1 MCGIAGFNWNDRAL
15 LARMMESIHHRGPD
29 ESGCFFDDAVSLG
42 HQRLKIID
50 LESGRQPV
58 YNEDET
64 VVVIFNGEIYNHR
77 SLRGELEKK
86 GHRFYTNSDTE
97 VIVHAY
103 EEYGIGCV
111 HQFNGMFAFAIYDS
125 AKKCLYLARDRI
137 GVKPLYYYFDGKK
150 FLFASEIKAL
160 LEDASIPREIN
171 IGAFHDFLKFRFVPG
186 EQTMIQGIKKVLPGH
201 VITLKN
207 GELLSYQYWDITEH
221 KSHGSEEEHVN
232 TLRMLLGDAVLSRLE
247 SDVPLGVFLS
257 GGIDSA
263 SIVALMSEHTD
274 TIKTFSVGF
283 ESQADTELPYARLV
297 ADEFQTDHH
306 ECFVTD
312 EHLSLIPKMV
322 WHLDE
327 PVGDAATLPT
337 MVLSQ
342 YAKKYVTVVLAGEG
356 GDEALAGYDNQ
367 RIMMQCIRFNPLYH
381 HLKSVISRVR
391 QCTASGS
398 NLHRVLATLS
408 SQSLEQQY
416 ATLTSLF
423 SRDELREMGI
433 SDDNV
438 DLSRYYPK
446 TPMDPLNTLQFF
458 GLKTWLPHDFCMKAD
473 KMTMAYGIEERAPLL
488 DYRLMEFAF
497 SLPAHEKIRNGT
509 GKYILK
515 RAMEPRL
522 PHSIVY
528 RKKHGYNA
536 PMDQWFKG
544 DLKDVLGSLIDARNH
559 SLYDNGYVE
568 KLLTD
573 FQQTG
578 SNYKMNFWNAQKL
591 WSILVFEVWYR
602 IFIEKVDYGKICM

>member
-1 MCGIAGFNWNDRAL
+1 MCGIAGFNWNNQNL
-15 LARMMESIHHRGPD
+15 LARMMDSIRHRGPD
-29 ESGCFFDDAVSLG
+29 ESGCFSDASVSLG

-64 VVVIFNGEIYNHR
+64 IVVIFNGEIYNHR
-77 SLRGELEKK
+77 SLRIDLEKK
-86 GHRFYTNSDTE
+86 GHRFYTNTDTE
-97 VIVHAY
+97 VIAHAY
-103 EEYGIGCV
+103 EEYGIECV

-125 AKKCLYLARDRI
+125 TKKCLHLARDRI
-137 GVKPLYYYFDGKK
+137 GKKPLYYYFDGKK

-160 LEDASIPREIN
+160 LEDSSIPREIN
-171 IGAFHDFLKFRFVPG
+171 IGAFHDYLKFRFVPG
-186 EQTMIQGIKKVLPGH
+186 EQTMMLGMKKVLPGH
-201 VITLKN
+201 IITLKN
-207 GELLSYQYWDITEH
+207 CELSSHQYWDVTEPMCT
-221 KSHGSEEEHVN
+221 GSEEEHVN
-232 TLRMLLGDAVLSRLE
+232 TLRMLLGDAVASRLE

-283 ESQADTELPYARLV
+283 ESQKDTELPYARIV
-297 ADEFQTDHH
+297 ADEFNTEHY

-312 EHLSLIPKMV
+312 KHLSLIPKMV
-322 WHLDE
+322 WNLDD

-342 YAKKYVTVVLAGEG
+342 HAKKYVTVVLAGEG
-356 GDEALAGYDNQ
+356 GDEAFAGYDNQ

-381 HLKSVISRVR
+381 NLKSVIARIK
-391 QCTASGS
+391 QCTSPGS

-408 SQSLEQQY
+408 SQNMELQY

-423 SRDELREMGI
+423 TSDELQLMGI
-433 SDDNV
+433 TDD
-438 DLSRYYPK
+438 DMDIFRYYPK
-446 TPMDPLNTLQFF
+446 KPMDPLNTLQYL
-458 GLKTWLPHDFCMKAD
+458 GIKTWLPHDFCMKAD

-497 SLPAHEKIRNGT
+497 SLPYHEKIRNGT

-515 RAMEPRL
+515 RAMEPWL
-522 PHSIVY
+522 PHNIVY

-544 DLKDVLGSLIDARNH
+544 DLKDVLSSLIEEREH
-559 SLYDNGYVE
+559 SLYDSEYAV
-568 KLLTD
+568 KLLSD
-573 FQQTG
+573 FQRTG

-591 WSILVFEVWYR
+591 WSILVFEMWYR
-602 IFIEKVDYGKICM
+602 IFIERVDFGKICV

>member
-1 MCGIAGFNWNDRAL
+1 
-15 LARMMESIHHRGPD
+15 
-29 ESGCFFDDAVSLG
+29 
-42 HQRLKIID
+42 
-50 LESGRQPV
+50 
-58 YNEDET
+58 
-64 VVVIFNGEIYNHR
+64 
-77 SLRGELEKK
+77 
-86 GHRFYTNSDTE
+86 
-97 VIVHAY
+97 
-103 EEYGIGCV
+103 
-111 HQFNGMFAFAIYDS
+111 MFAFVIYDS
-125 AKKCLYLARDRI
+125 SKKCLHLVRDRI
-137 GVKPLYYYFDGKK
+137 GVKPLYYYFNGKK

-160 LEDASIPREIN
+160 LQDSSLPREIE
-171 IGAFHDFLKFRFVPG
+171 IDAFHEYLKFRFVPG
-186 EQTMIQGIKKVLPGH
+186 EQTLMQGIKKVLPGH

-207 GELLSYQYWDITEH
+207 CKLSSHQYWDVTEH
-221 KSHGSEEEHVN
+221 MSSGSEEEHVN
-232 TLRMLLGDAVLSRLE
+232 TLRMLLNDAVLSRLE

-263 SIVALMSEHTD
+263 SIVALMSGHTED
-274 TIKTFSVGF
+274 IKTFSVGF
-283 ESQADTELPYARLV
+283 ESQADTELPFARIV
-297 ADEFQTDHH
+297 VDEFNTDHH

-312 EHLSLIPKMV
+312 KHLSLIPKMV

-337 MVLSQ
+337 MILSQ
-342 YAKKYVTVVLAGEG
+342 YAKNYVTVVLAGEG
-356 GDEALAGYDNQ
+356 GDEAFAGYDNQ

-381 HLKSVISRVR
+381 HLKRMISRVK
-391 QCTASGS
+391 QCTSPGS

-423 SRDELREMGI
+423 SRDELMEMGI
-433 SDDNV
+433 PDDNV
-438 DLSRYYPK
+438 DISRYYPK
-446 TPMDPLNTLQFF
+446 TPMNPLNTLQYF

-522 PHSIVY
+522 PRSIMY

-544 DLKDVLGSLIDARNH
+544 DLKDVLGSLIEEREH
-559 SLYDNGYVE
+559 SLYDNGYAE
-568 KLLTD
+568 KLLAD
-573 FQQTG
+573 FQRTG

-591 WSILVFEVWYR
+591 WSLLVFEVWYR
-602 IFIEKVDYGKICM
+602 IFIERVDYGKICV

>member
-1 MCGIAGFNWNDRAL
+1 MCGIVGFTWNDRNL
-15 LARMMESIHHRGPD
+15 LDRMMESIHHRGPD
-29 ESGCFFDDAVSLG
+29 ESGVYVNDQVSLG

-50 LESGRQPV
+50 LESGRQPIH
-58 YNEDET
+58 NEDET

-77 SLRGELEKK
+77 SLRADLEKQ
-86 GHRFYTNSDTE
+86 GHRFYTNTDTE

-103 EEYGIGCV
+103 EEHGIQCV
-111 HQFNGMFAFAIYDS
+111 IQFNGMFAFVLYDLTQKS
-125 AKKCLYLARDRI
+125 LYLVRDRI
-137 GVKPLYYYFDGKK
+137 GVKPLYYYFDGKN

-160 LEDASIPREIN
+160 LQDLAIPLEVN
-171 IGAFHDFLKFRFVPG
+171 VNAFHEYLKFRFVPG
-186 EQTMIQGIKKVLPGH
+186 EQTLIQGIKKVLPGH
-201 VITLKN
+201 
-207 GELLSYQYWDITEH
+207 LLTFKDGVLSSHQYWDVTEH
-221 KSHGSEEEHVN
+221 SSSGSEKEHVN

-283 ESQADTELPYARLV
+283 ELQADTELPYAHCI
-297 ADEFQTDHH
+297 ADEFNTDHH

-312 EHLSLIPKMV
+312 KHLSLIPKMV

-342 YAKKYVTVVLAGEG
+342 FAKKYVTVVLAGEG
-356 GDEALAGYDNQ
+356 GDEAFAGYDNQ
-367 RIMMQCIRFNPLYH
+367 RIMMQCIRFDPLYH
-381 HLKSVISRVR
+381 HLKSVISRIKR
-391 QCTASGS
+391 YTSPGS

-416 ATLTSLF
+416 AILTSLF
-423 SRDELREMGI
+423 TRDELLEMGI
-433 SDDNV
+433 TDVNL
-438 DLSRYYPK
+438 DLSRYFPK
-446 TPMDPLNTLQFF
+446 TPMDPLNTLQYF

-473 KMTMAYGIEERAPLL
+473 KMTMAYGIEERTPLL

-497 SLPAHEKIRNGT
+497 SITAHEKIRNGT

-515 RAMEPRL
+515 KAMEPRL
-522 PHSIVY
+522 PQSIIY

-536 PMDQWFKG
+536 PMDQWFKR
-544 DLKDVLGSLIDARNH
+544 DLKDVLGSLIEEREH
-559 SLYDNGYVE
+559 SLYESGYVE
-568 KLLTD
+568 KLLSD
-573 FQQTG
+573 FQRTG

-602 IFIEKVDYGKICM
+602 IFIEKIDYGKICM

>member
-1 MCGIAGFNWNDRAL
+1 M
-15 LARMMESIHHRGPD
+15 
-29 ESGCFFDDAVSLG
+29 
-42 HQRLKIID
+42 
-50 LESGRQPV
+50 
-58 YNEDET
+58 
-64 VVVIFNGEIYNHR
+64 
-77 SLRGELEKK
+77 
-86 GHRFYTNSDTE
+86 
-97 VIVHAY
+97 
-103 EEYGIGCV
+103 
-111 HQFNGMFAFAIYDS
+111 
-125 AKKCLYLARDRI
+125 
-137 GVKPLYYYFDGKK
+137 
-150 FLFASEIKAL
+150 
-160 LEDASIPREIN
+160 
-171 IGAFHDFLKFRFVPG
+171 
-186 EQTMIQGIKKVLPGH
+186 
-201 VITLKN
+201 
-207 GELLSYQYWDITEH
+207 
-221 KSHGSEEEHVN
+221 
-232 TLRMLLGDAVLSRLE
+232 
-247 SDVPLGVFLS
+247 
-257 GGIDSA
+257 
-263 SIVALMSEHTD
+263 
-274 TIKTFSVGF
+274 GF
-283 ESQADTELPYARLV
+283 ESQADTELPYARIV
-297 ADEFQTDHH
+297 ADEFNTDHH
-306 ECFVTD
+306 ECYVTD
-312 EHLSLIPKMV
+312 KHLSLIPKMV

-327 PVGDAATLPT
+327 PIGDAATLPT

-381 HLKSVISRVR
+381 PLKSVIYRVR
-391 QCTASGS
+391 HCTSPNS

-433 SDDNV
+433 QDDNV

-446 TPMDPLNTLQFF
+446 TPMDPLNTLQYF

-522 PHSIVY
+522 PHNIVY

-544 DLKDVLGSLIDARNH
+544 DLKDVLGSLNEERNH
-559 SLYDNGYVE
+559 SLYNAGYVE
-568 KLLTD
+568 KVLAD
-573 FQQTG
+573 FQRTG

-602 IFIEKVDYGKICM
+602 IFIEKTNFGLIHM

>member
-1 MCGIAGFNWNDRAL
+1 MCGIAGFNWNDRNL

-29 ESGCFFDDAVSLG
+29 ESGSFTDNFISLG

-64 VVVIFNGEIYNHR
+64 IVVIYNGEIYNHHL
-77 SLRGELEKK
+77 LRGDLEKK
-86 GHRFYTNSDTE
+86 GHQFYTNTDTE

-103 EEYGIGCV
+103 EEYGVECI

-125 AKKCLYLARDRI
+125 TKKCLHLVRDRI

-160 LEDASIPREIN
+160 LQDSSLSHEIHV
-171 IGAFHDFLKFRFVPG
+171 GAFQDYLKFRFVSG
-186 EQTMIQGIKKVLPGH
+186 EQTLMKGIKKVLPGH

-207 GELLSYQYWDITEH
+207 GELSSHQYWDVTEQRI
-221 KSHGSEEEHVN
+221 GGFEEEHVK
-232 TLRMLLGDAVLSRLE
+232 TLQRVLGDAVLSRLE

-257 GGIDSA
+257 GGLDSA
-263 SIVALMSEHTD
+263 SIVALMSKNTD

-283 ESQADTELPYARLV
+283 ESQEDTELPYARIV
-297 ADEFQTDHH
+297 ADEFNTDHH
-306 ECFVTD
+306 EYFVAD
-312 EHLSLIPKMV
+312 NHLSIIPKMV

-342 YAKKYVTVVLAGEG
+342 YAKKHVTVVLAGEG
-356 GDEALAGYDNQ
+356 GDEAFAGYDNQ

-381 HLKSVISRVR
+381 HLKNVITRIKRHTSPE
-391 QCTASGS
+391 S

-423 SRDELREMGI
+423 THDELVEMSITNDI
-433 SDDNV
+433 SDF
-438 DLSRYYPK
+438 SRYYPK
-446 TPMDPLNTLQFF
+446 ASMDPLNKLQYF

-497 SLPAHEKIRNGT
+497 SIPAHEKIRNGT

-515 RAMEPRL
+515 KAMEPWL
-522 PHSIVY
+522 PRSIIY

-536 PMDQWFKG
+536 PMDHWFKG
-544 DLKDVLGSLIDARNH
+544 ELKDVPGTLVEEREH
-559 SLYDNGYVE
+559 TLYDAVYV
-568 KLLTD
+568 KHLLAD
-573 FQQTG
+573 FQRSG

-591 WSILVFEVWYR
+591 WSVLVFEIWYR
-602 IFIEKVDYGKICM
+602 IFIDSVEYTKISV

>member
-1 MCGIAGFNWNDRAL
+1 MCGIAGFNWSDRNL

-29 ESGCFFDDAVSLG
+29 ESGTFFDEAVSLG

-50 LESGRQPV
+50 LESGRQPI

-64 VVVIFNGEIYNHR
+64 IVVIFNGEIYNHH
-77 SLRGELEKK
+77 SLRTELEKK
-86 GHRFYTNSDTE
+86 GHRFYTNTDTE

-103 EEYGIGCV
+103 EEYGLDCV
-111 HQFNGMFAFAIYDS
+111 HRFNGMFAVVIYEGP
-125 AKKCLYLARDRI
+125 KKTLHLIRDRI
-137 GVKPLYYYFDGKK
+137 GIKPLYYYFDGKK
-150 FLFASEIKAL
+150 FIFASEIKAL
-160 LEDASIPREIN
+160 LQDSAIPRNID
-171 IGAFHDFLKFRFVPG
+171 IGAFNNYLKFRFVPG
-186 EQTMIQGIKKVLPGH
+186 EHTMIEGVKKVLPGH
-201 VITLKN
+201 VITFNK
-207 GELLSYQYWDITEH
+207 GELSSRQYWDISE
-221 KSHGSEEEHVN
+221 KRCSGSEEEHVN
-232 TLRMLLGDAVLSRLE
+232 TLRNLFGDAVVSRLE

-263 SIVALMSEHTD
+263 SIVALMSGHTKS
-274 TIKTFSVGF
+274 IKTFSVGF
-283 ESQADTELPYARLV
+283 ESQADTELPYAKIV
-297 ADEFQTDHH
+297 ADEFSTDHH

-312 EHLSLIPKMV
+312 KHLSLIPKMV

-337 MVLSQ
+337 MVLSE

-356 GDEALAGYDNQ
+356 GDEAFAGYDNQ

-381 HLKSVISRVR
+381 PLKGVIAHIRHY
-391 QCTASGS
+391 ASPGS
-398 NLHRVLATLS
+398 NLHRVLATLA
-408 SQSLEQQY
+408 SQTLEQQY

-423 SRDELREMGI
+423 TQDELLLMGVT
-433 SDDNV
+433 DDTL
-438 DLSRYYPK
+438 DLAGYYSK
-446 TPMDPLNTLQFF
+446 EPMNTLNQLQYF

-473 KMTMAYGIEERAPLL
+473 KMTMAHGIEERAPLL

-522 PHSIVY
+522 PRSIVF
-528 RKKHGYNA
+528 RKKHGYNT

-544 DLKDVLGSLIDARNH
+544 NLKDVLGSLIEEREH
-559 SLYDNGYVE
+559 SLYDAEYVK
-568 KLLTD
+568 KLLAD
-573 FQQTG
+573 FQQSG

-591 WSILVFEVWYR
+591 WSILVFEMWYR
-602 IFIEKVDYGKICM
+602 IFILGKDYRGIVV

>member
-1 MCGIAGFNWNDRAL
+1 MCGIAGFCGNDQNL

-29 ESGCFFDDAVSLG
+29 ESGYFIDDTVSLG
-42 HQRLKIID
+42 HRRLKIID

-58 YNEDET
+58 YNEDES

-77 SLRGELEKK
+77 TLRQDLEKK
-86 GHRFYTNSDTE
+86 GHRFYTNTDTE

-103 EEYGIGCV
+103 EEEGIACV
-111 HQFNGMFAFAIYDS
+111 RKFNGMFAFAIYDS
-125 AKKCLYLARDRI
+125 NKKCIHLARDRI
-137 GVKPLYYYFDGKK
+137 GVKPLYYYSEGKK

-160 LEDASIPREIN
+160 LEDPTLPREIN
-171 IGAFHDFLKFRFVPG
+171 AGAFHDYIKFRFVPG
-186 EQTMIQGIKKVLPGH
+186 EQTLIAGIRKLLPGH
-201 VITLKN
+201 ILTWKS
-207 GELLSYQYWDITEH
+207 GGHSSSQYWDIREH
-221 KSHGSEEEHVN
+221 QMGGSEEEHVE
-232 TLRMLLGDAVLSRLE
+232 TLRRLLGDAVLSRLE
-247 SDVPLGVFLS
+247 SDVPLGVFLC

-263 SIVALMSEHTD
+263 AIVALMHEHTD
-274 TIKTFSVGF
+274 SIKTFSVGF
-283 ESQADTELPYARLV
+283 EAQEDTELPYARVV
-297 ADEFQTDHH
+297 AEEFNTDHH

-312 EHLSLIPKMV
+312 KHLALIPKMV

-337 MVLSQ
+337 MALSQ
-342 YAKKYVTVVLAGEG
+342 YAKQYVTVVLAGEG
-356 GDEALAGYDNQ
+356 GDEAFAGYDNQ
-367 RIMMQCIRFNPLYH
+367 RIMMQCIRFNSQYLPLKRIIARIGRYT
-381 HLKSVISRVR
+381 SPG
-391 QCTASGS
+391 C

-423 SRDELREMGI
+423 TSDELKQMGI
-433 SDDNV
+433 ANEPSN
-438 DLSRYYPK
+438 LSRYYPGE
-446 TPMDPLNTLQFF
+446 PMNPLNKIQYF

-497 SLPAHEKIRNGT
+497 SLPAHEKIQGRT

-515 RAMEPRL
+515 KAMEPQL
-522 PHSIVY
+522 PRSIVY

-544 DLKDVLGSLIDARNH
+544 ELKDVLRSLVDEREH
-559 SLYDNGYVE
+559 SLYDTGYVE
-568 KLLTD
+568 KLLSD
-573 FQQTG
+573 FQRSG

-591 WSILVFEVWYR
+591 WSLLVFEMWYR
-602 IFIEKVDYGKICM
+602 IFIQRIGYKSIRM

>member
-1 MCGIAGFNWNDRAL
+1 MCGIAGFCGNDRNL
-15 LARMMESIHHRGPD
+15 LARMMESIQHRGPD
-29 ESGCFFDDAVSLG
+29 ESGTFFDDFVSLG

-58 YNEDET
+58 YNEDES

-77 SLRGELEKK
+77 LLRGDLEEK
-86 GHRFYTNSDTE
+86 GHRFYTNTDTE

-103 EEYGIGCV
+103 EEDGIACV
-111 HQFNGMFAFAIYDS
+111 SQFNGMFAFALYDRN
-125 AKKCLYLARDRI
+125 KKCIHLARDRI
-137 GVKPLYYYFDGKK
+137 GVKPLYYYSDGKK

-160 LEDASIPREIN
+160 LQDSSLPREIN
-171 IGAFHDFLKFRFVPG
+171 VGAFHDYLKFRFAPG
-186 EQTMIQGIKKVLPGH
+186 EQTLVQGIRKVLPGH

-207 GELLSYQYWDITEH
+207 GVLSSSQYWDVSERMRN
-221 KSHGSEEEHVN
+221 GSEEEHVN
-232 TLRMLLGDAVLSRLE
+232 ALRVLLGDAVVSRLE

-263 SIVALMSEHTD
+263 SIVALMREHTD

-283 ESQADTELPYARLV
+283 ESQEDTELPYARLV
-297 ADEFQTDHH
+297 ADEFDTDHH

-312 EHLSLIPKMV
+312 KHLSLIPKMV

-356 GDEALAGYDNQ
+356 GDEAFAGYDNQ
-367 RIMMQCIRFNPLYH
+367 RIMMQCIRFNPLYR
-381 HLKSVISRVR
+381 HLKSV
-391 QCTASGS
+391 TAWIKRHAPPGS
-398 NLHRVLATLS
+398 NFHRILATLS
-408 SQSLEQQY
+408 SQTPEQQY
-416 ATLTSLF
+416 ATLTALF
-423 SRDELREMGI
+423 TNDELLAMGMP
-433 SDDNV
+433 DNNP

-446 TPMDPLNTLQFF
+446 TPMDPLNALQYF

-515 RAMEPRL
+515 KAMEPRL
-522 PHSIVY
+522 PHDIVY

-544 DLKDVLGSLIDARNH
+544 DLKDVLGSLIEEREH
-559 SLYDNGYVE
+559 SLYDAGYAE
-568 KLLTD
+568 KLLAD
-573 FQQTG
+573 FQRSG

-591 WSILVFEVWYR
+591 WSVLVFEMWYR
-602 IFIEKVDYGKICM
+602 IFIEKVDYGKIKV

>member
-1 MCGIAGFNWNDRAL
+1 MCGIAGFNWNDQNL
-15 LARMMESIHHRGPD
+15 LARMMDSIHHRGPD
-29 ESGCFFDDAVSLG
+29 ESGIFIDESVSLG

-50 LESGRQPV
+50 LESGRQPIH
-58 YNEDET
+58 NEDET
-64 VVVIFNGEIYNHR
+64 IVVIFNGEIYNHR
-77 SLRGELEKK
+77 SLRTVLEKK

-103 EEYGIGCV
+103 EEYGIDCV
-111 HQFNGMFAFAIYDS
+111 HQFNGMFAFAIYDGT
-125 AKKCLYLARDRI
+125 KKCLHLARDRI
-137 GVKPLYYYFDGKK
+137 GVKPLYYYFEGKK

-160 LEDASIPREIN
+160 LMESSIPREIN
-171 IGAFHDFLKFRFVPG
+171 IGAFHDYLNFRFVPG
-186 EQTMIQGIKKVLPGH
+186 ENTLIKGIKKILPGH
-201 VITLKN
+201 IISIKN
-207 GELLSYQYWDITEH
+207 CDLSSHQYWDITEH
-221 KSHGSEEEHVN
+221 RDSGSEEEHVN

-274 TIKTFSVGF
+274 AIKTFSVGF
-283 ESQADTELPYARLV
+283 ESQADTELPYARIV
-297 ADEFQTDHH
+297 AEEFNTDHH

-312 EHLSLIPKMV
+312 KHLSLIPKMV

-342 YAKKYVTVVLAGEG
+342 YAKQHVTVVLAGEG
-356 GDEALAGYDNQ
+356 GDEAFAGYDNQ

-381 HLKSVISRVR
+381 PLKSVIARIKE
-391 QCTASGS
+391 CTSPGS

-408 SQSLEQQY
+408 SQSLEPQY
-416 ATLTSLF
+416 ATLISLF
-423 SRDELREMGI
+423 SKDELLEMGI
-433 SDDNV
+433 PDNNQ

-446 TPMDPLNTLQFF
+446 TPMDHLNTLQYF

-497 SLPAHEKIRNGT
+497 SLPAHEKIQNGT

-515 RAMEPRL
+515 KAMEPRL

-544 DLKDVLGSLIDARNH
+544 DLKDVLDLLIEEREH
-559 SLYDNGYVE
+559 SLYDAGYAE
-568 KLLTD
+568 KLLAD
-573 FQQTG
+573 FQRTG
-578 SNYKMNFWNAQKL
+578 SNYKMNFLNAQKL
-591 WSILVFEVWYR
+591 WSILVFEVWHR
-602 IFIEKVDYGKICM
+602 IFIDGVDYERIYV

>member
-1 MCGIAGFNWNDRAL
+1 MCGIAGFTWDDRNL
-15 LARMMESIHHRGPD
+15 LDRMMESIHHRGPD
-29 ESGCFFDDAVSLG
+29 ESGVYINDQVSLG

-50 LESGRQPV
+50 LESGRQPIH
-58 YNEDET
+58 NEDET

-77 SLRGELEKK
+77 SLRADLEKQ
-86 GHRFYTNSDTE
+86 GHRFYTNTDTE

-103 EEYGIGCV
+103 EEYGIHCINK
-111 HQFNGMFAFAIYDS
+111 FNGMFAFALYDLMQKS
-125 AKKCLYLARDRI
+125 LYLVRDRI
-137 GVKPLYYYFDGKK
+137 GVKPLYYYFDGTK

-160 LEDASIPREIN
+160 LQDPSLPREVN
-171 IGAFHDFLKFRFVPG
+171 VDAFHEFLKFRFVPG
-186 EQTMIQGIKKVLPGH
+186 EQTMMQGIKKVLPGH
-201 VITLKN
+201 VLTFKD
-207 GELLSYQYWDITEH
+207 GVLSSHQYWDITEQII
-221 KSHGSEEEHVN
+221 SGSEEEHVN
-232 TLRMLLGDAVLSRLE
+232 TLRMLLGDAVTSRLE

-263 SIVALMSEHTD
+263 SIVALMSEHTNN
-274 TIKTFSVGF
+274 IKTFSVGF
-283 ESQADTELPYARLV
+283 ESQQDTELPYARSV
-297 ADEFQTDHH
+297 AKLFDTDHH
-306 ECFVTD
+306 EFYVTD
-312 EHLSLIPKMV
+312 KHLSLIPKMV

-356 GDEALAGYDNQ
+356 GDEAFAGYDNQ
-367 RIMMQCIRFNPLYH
+367 RIMMQCIRFGPLYH
-381 HLKSVISRVR
+381 RLKPVLSRFKEF
-391 QCTASGS
+391 TSTGG

-408 SQSLEQQY
+408 SQRMEQQY

-423 SRDELREMGI
+423 SRDELMEMGI
-433 SDDNV
+433 TDDTS

-446 TPMDPLNTLQFF
+446 TPMEPLKTLQYF

-488 DYRLMEFAF
+488 DYRIMNFAF

-515 RAMEPRL
+515 KVMGPLL
-522 PHSIVY
+522 PWSIIY

-544 DLKDVLGSLIDARNH
+544 ELKDVLGSLLEGREH
-559 SLYDNGYVE
+559 SLYDSGYAE
-568 KLLTD
+568 KLLSD
-573 FQQTG
+573 FQRTG

-591 WSILVFEVWYR
+591 WSVLVFEVWYR
-602 IFIEKVDYGKICM
+602 IFIEKIDYGKIFV

>member
-1 MCGIAGFNWNDRAL
+1 MCGIAGFNWNDRNL
-15 LARMMESIHHRGPD
+15 LDLMMESIHHRGPD
-29 ESGCFFDDAVSLG
+29 ESGVYINDQVSLG

-50 LESGRQPV
+50 LESGRQPI

-64 VVVIFNGEIYNHR
+64 IVVIFNGEIYNHR
-77 SLRGELEKK
+77 SLRVDLEKK
-86 GHRFYTNSDTE
+86 GHRFYTNTDTE
-97 VIVHAY
+97 VIAHAY
-103 EEYGIGCV
+103 EEYGIECV

-125 AKKCLYLARDRI
+125 TKKCLHLGRDRI

-160 LEDASIPREIN
+160 LQDSSLPSEIN
-171 IGAFHDFLKFRFVPG
+171 IGAFHDYLKFRFVPG
-186 EQTMIQGIKKVLPGH
+186 EQTLMQEIKKVLPGH
-201 VITLKN
+201 VVTLIN
-207 GELLSYQYWDITEH
+207 CELSSHQYWDIAEH
-221 KSHGSEEEHVN
+221 WSSGSEEEHVN
-232 TLRMLLGDAVLSRLE
+232 TLRMLLNDAVVSRLE

-283 ESQADTELPYARLV
+283 ESQKDTELPYARIV
-297 ADEFQTDHH
+297 ADEFNTDHH
-306 ECFVTD
+306 ECFVND
-312 EHLSLIPKMV
+312 KHLSLIPKMV

-327 PVGDAATLPT
+327 PVGDPATLPT

-356 GDEALAGYDNQ
+356 GDEAFAGYDNQ
-367 RIMMQCIRFNPLYH
+367 RIMMQCIRFNSLYH
-381 HLKSVISRVR
+381 HLKSVISLSR
-391 QCTASGS
+391 QYTSPSS

-423 SRDELREMGI
+423 TSDELNEMGI
-433 SDDNV
+433 SEDKL
-438 DLSRYYPK
+438 DLSLFYPNK
-446 TPMDPLNTLQFF
+446 PMNSLNMLQYFS
-458 GLKTWLPHDFCMKAD
+458 LKTWLPHDFCMKAD
-473 KMTMAYGIEERAPLL
+473 KMTMAHGIEERAPLL

-497 SLPAHEKIRNGT
+497 SLPAREKLRNGT

-515 RAMEPRL
+515 KAIESRL
-522 PHSIVY
+522 PRSIVY

-544 DLKDVLGSLIDARNH
+544 PLKDVLGLFLEEREH
-559 SLYDNGYVE
+559 SLYNPGYVE
-568 KLLTD
+568 HLLAD
-573 FQQTG
+573 FQKTG

-602 IFIEKVDYGKICM
+602 IFIERVDYNKICV

>member
-1 MCGIAGFNWNDRAL
+1 MCGIAGFNWNDQNL
-15 LARMMESIHHRGPD
+15 LARMMDSIHHRGPD
-29 ESGCFFDDAVSLG
+29 ESGIVIDGSVSLG
-42 HQRLKIID
+42 HQRLNIID
-50 LESGRQPV
+50 LESGRQPI

-64 VVVIFNGEIYNHR
+64 IVVIFNGEIYNHR
-77 SLRGELEKK
+77 SLRVDLETK
-86 GHRFYTNSDTE
+86 GHRFYTNTDTE

-103 EEYGIGCV
+103 EEFGIECV
-111 HQFNGMFAFAIYDS
+111 QQFNGMFAFAIYDTN
-125 AKKCLYLARDRI
+125 KKCIHLARDRI
-137 GVKPLYYYFDGKK
+137 GVKPLYYFSDGNK

-160 LEDASIPREIN
+160 LQDSTIPREIN
-171 IGAFHDFLKFRFVPG
+171 IGAFHDYLKFRFVPG
-186 EQTMIQGIKKVLPGH
+186 ERTLLQGVKKVLPGH
-201 VITLKN
+201 VITLNN
-207 GELLSYQYWDITEH
+207 GELSSRQYWDISE
-221 KSHGSEEEHVN
+221 KRCSGSEEEHVN
-232 TLRMLLGDAVLSRLE
+232 ALRMLLGDAVLSRLE

-263 SIVALMSEHTD
+263 SIVALMSGHTKS
-274 TIKTFSVGF
+274 IKTFSVGF
-283 ESQADTELPYARLV
+283 ESQADTELPYARIV
-297 ADEFQTDHH
+297 AEEFNTDHH

-312 EHLSLIPKMV
+312 KHLSLIPKMV

-342 YAKKYVTVVLAGEG
+342 YAKQHVTVVLAGEG
-356 GDEALAGYDNQ
+356 GDEVFAGYDNQ
-367 RIMMQCIRFNPLYH
+367 RVMMQCIRFNPLYH
-381 HLKSVISRVR
+381 PLKSVIARVK
-391 QCTASGS
+391 QCASPGS

-423 SRDELREMGI
+423 SRDELLLMGI
-433 SDDNV
+433 PDDNQ

-446 TPMDPLNTLQFF
+446 TPMDPLNTLQYF

-515 RAMEPRL
+515 KAMAPRL

-544 DLKDVLGSLIDARNH
+544 DLKDVLGSLIEEREH
-559 SLYDNGYVE
+559 SLYDSVYAE
-568 KLLTD
+568 KLLAD
-573 FQQTG
+573 FQRTG

-602 IFIEKVDYGKICM
+602 IFIEGVDYGKICV